1 LIFWRQIIDRAI
13 QVHGGLGISQS
24 TALAHYYASIRT
36 IRFADG
42 PDEAH
47 AAQLARSELKKA
59 DAIRQKH
66 DGYKKLEAELRA
78 RL

>member
-1 LIFWRQIIDRAI
+1 MLLIQIIDRAI

-24 TALAHYYASIRT
+24 TVLAHDWAMIRHL
-36 IRFADG
+36 RFADG

-47 AAQLARSELKKA
+47 AQQLARSELKKA
-59 DAIRQKH
+59 DGIRQKH